1 VAAQIFLVPLILS
14 YTSNYQLSRSKAKST
29 PSLRRIIRLGTCG
42 PVCTRMTIRWQSPPN
57 FGLHETTAIGAKFQT
72 GAAFLPRL
80 AKPKTSFEARKKFFG
95 LNGCQR
101 RANAC
106 FIEANHLETNA
117 DIATTAF
124 SNSWTT
130 TRIQNITAN
139 V

>member
-1 VAAQIFLVPLILS
+1 LAITAAISDFMIPPPSALNFKLERHF
-14 YTSNYQLSRSKAKST
+14 YRTWRSQRHHPNLGKVFGFN
-29 PSLRRIIRLGTCG
+29 RR
-42 PVCTRMTIRWQSPPN
+42 
-57 FGLHETTAIGAKFQT
+57 
-72 GAAFLPRL
+72 
-80 AKPKTSFEARKKFFG
+80 
-95 LNGCQR
+95 QR

>member
-1 VAAQIFLVPLILS
+1 VAIVAAVSDFMIP
-14 YTSNYQLSRSKAKST
+14 T
-29 PSLRRIIRLGTCG
+29 PS
-42 PVCTRMTIRWQSPPN
+42 
-57 FGLHETTAIGAKFQT
+57 AIKVHT
-72 GAAFLPRL
+72 GAAFLPHL
-80 AKPKTSFEARKKFFG
+80 VKPKTSSEARKKFFG

-130 TRIQNITAN
+130 TQIQNTPTT